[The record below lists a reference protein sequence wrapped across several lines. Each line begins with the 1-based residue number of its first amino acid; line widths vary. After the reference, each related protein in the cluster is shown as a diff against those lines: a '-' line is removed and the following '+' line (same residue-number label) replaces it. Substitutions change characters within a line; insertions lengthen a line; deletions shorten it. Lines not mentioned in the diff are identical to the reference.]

1 MYIRKAILGA
11 ASAIALASPAAASDL
26 SVAPYTSGPPMNVKL
41 TLTSIEP
48 RPVSLSRSRLRSLPR
63 QLSFGG
69 RSESRRPE
77 WWWKNILSMQRHECM
92 PHLPCMRTRVR
103 VGVTDG
109 AIGTFMADGRVL

>member
-26 SVAPYTSGPPMNVKL
+26 SVAPYTSGPTYERETHTYEHRTAPRVVVE
-41 TLTSIEP
+41 EP
-48 RPVSLSRSRLRSLPR
+48 APVTTETV
-63 QLSFGG
+63 SFGG

>member
-1 MYIRKAILGA
+1 
-11 ASAIALASPAAASDL
+11 
-26 SVAPYTSGPPMNVKL
+26 MNVKL

-48 RPVSLSRSRLRSLPR
+48 RPVSLSRSRLRSLLR